1 MISIILICY
10 YRLWGHPAGFKL
22 AKVKNMYWKPNQ
34 KLENGKYIIEKV
46 IGSGGFGVTYKA
58 KETASGKLIAIKT
71 LNSIQH
77 QKPDFDKRQVDFI
90 NEAMCLARFSH
101 PHIPQVDRVFM
112 EEDIWGVVME
122 YIDGQN
128 LHDYIETKGI
138 LSQQEAEKIIRQVG
152 EALTFVHQRNFLH
165 RDVKPLNILLR
176 RRSLDA
182 VLIDFGLAR
191 KYVQGEVMSHTDSKT
206 EGYAPIEQYE
216 RKAERGTFTDVYAL
230 AATYYVMR
238 TGKVPFPANFRK
250 DGNIPLTAPKEL
262 NSQISKSENQAILK
276 GMELFPQNRPQTV
289 VKWLELLKEEA
300 DDLRSDKGVD
310 YSQLRDYLK
319 AGRWKEADEETARVM
334 CKAARREKEGW
345 LDIEDIDNF
354 PCTDLRTIDKL
365 WVKYS
370 EGRFGFSV
378 QKRIYQSL
386 GGKRE
391 YNREILE
398 AFGDRVGWREMGK
411 WKYYNEIQFIAKQAK
426 EGHLPI
432 LRSLDVD
439 EWLLTDRNVVSSVL
453 DVGGSLLSRRDL

>member
-1 MISIILICY
+1 MCY

-191 KYVQGEVMSHTDSKT
+191 KYVQGEIMSHTDSKT

-262 NSQISKSENQAILK
+262 NSQISKSENLAILK
-276 GMELFPQNRPQTV
+276 GMELLPKDRPQTV

-334 CKAARREKEGW
+334 CKAAGREKEGW
-345 LDIEDIDNF
+345 LREEDIDNF

-370 EGRFGFSV
+370 QGRFGFSV

-386 GGKRE
+386 GGTRE
-391 YNREILE
+391 YDEKIWE
-398 AFGDRVGWREMGK
+398 AFGDCVGWRAMGE
-411 WKYYNEIQFIAKQAK
+411 WKGGWREIQFNKQAK
-426 EGHLPI
+426 EGHLPSG
-432 LRSLDVD
+432 LRSKERVLGGF
-439 EWLLTDRNVVSSVL
+439 SSL
-453 DVGGSLLSRRDL
+453 ASRLVKCNC

>member
-1 MISIILICY
+1 
-10 YRLWGHPAGFKL
+10 
-22 AKVKNMYWKPNQ
+22 MYWKPKQ
-34 KLENGKYIIEKV
+34 ELENGKYIIENV

-77 QKPDFDKRQVDFI
+77 QKPDFEKRQVDFI

-101 PHIPQVDRVFM
+101 PHIVQVDRVFK

-128 LHDYIETKGI
+128 LHEYIFETKGI

-152 EALTFVHQRNFLH
+152 EALTFVHQGNFLH

-176 RRSLDA
+176 PRSLDA

-262 NSQISKSENQAILK
+262 NSQISDKENQAILK

-289 VKWLELLKEEA
+289 GLWLELLKEEA

-310 YSQLRDYLK
+310 YSKLRDYLK
-319 AGRWKEADEETARVM
+319 AGMWCEADEETERVM
-334 CKAARREKEGW
+334 CKAAGREKERW
-345 LDIEDIDNF
+345 LYPEDIDNF

-386 GGKRE
+386 GGTRE
-391 YNREILE
+391 FDTQIRK
-398 AFGDRVGWREMGK
+398 AFEDCVGWDHVERCVAMREWG
-411 WKYYNEIQFIAKQAK
+411 EF
-426 EGHLPI
+426 GC
-432 LRSLDVD
+432 
-439 EWLLTDRNVVSSVL
+439 
-453 DVGGSLLSRRDL
+453 VGGCKLKAAKTGYLPEMWLGDCIEWVVKMSMTGRKGVILGGRKKVEALFSRVETCKV